1 MGSQLFPPRK
11 IYHLKISLLRILIFK
26 KKRKTNKES
35 LTSVVQGPYTSRN
48 LRAIKNIN
56 KKLKNYKLEPEAYS
70 LSELRM
76 RGIYSNEGVSF
87 PPWAMQALLRCEGS
101 LEISVVEARLP
112 INWDNMSPKC

>member
-1 MGSQLFPPRK
+1 
-11 IYHLKISLLRILIFK
+11 
-26 KKRKTNKES
+26 
-35 LTSVVQGPYTSRN
+35 
-48 LRAIKNIN
+48 
-56 KKLKNYKLEPEAYS
+56 
-70 LSELRM
+70 M